1 MRTLV
6 ITIALAGA
14 FHAGLALAQ
23 RRPATEAEA
32 MSYITSAFIS
42 QADPG
47 AMSPGVALGPEL
59 EKALGLQ
66 PGTERVKVYRAVVPL
81 AEDPRLEV
89 RRAAPADVEAYGMR
103 RGLNLSNPGPGAP
116 HPLFT
121 VAAGS
126 VKLLVQYDL
135 QALNILFVGQLG
147 LPDPDPRPVVAKV
160 EPVATAAAAPA
171 PKKPAAVNVAWTAE
185 FSYGSAQLTP
195 EARARLD
202 GEVVPKL
209 IESKDIRYLHVYGHS
224 DRLGSAE
231 HNRQLSEKRAEAVRA
246 YLIAKG
252 VDPDKIEVFGYGQTL
267 PVKSCAEQKAR
278 AELIECL
285 APNRRI
291 VVEVQATP

>member
-1 MRTLV
+1 MRTV
-6 ITIALAGA
+6 AITIALAGVL
-14 FHAGLALAQ
+14 HAGLALAQ

-66 PGTERVKVYRAVVPL
+66 PGTDRVKVYQAVVPL
-81 AEDPRLEV
+81 TEDPRLEV
-89 RRAAPADVEAYGMR
+89 RRAAPADVAAYGMR
-103 RGLNLSNPGPGAP
+103 RGLAADAP

-121 VAAGS
+121 VAAGK

-135 QALNILFVGQLG
+135 QALNILYVGQLG
-147 LPDPDPRPVVAKV
+147 LPDPDPLRVAKT
-160 EPVATAAAAPA
+160 ESPAPA
-171 PKKPAAVNVAWTAE
+171 PKKPAVVNVAWTAE
-185 FSYGSAQLTP
+185 FSYGSAELTP
-195 EARARLD
+195 EARAKLD
-202 GEVVPKL
+202 DEIVPKL

-224 DRLGSAE
+224 DRMGSVE
-231 HNRQLSEKRAEAVRA
+231 HNRRLSEKRAEAVRA
-246 YLIAKG
+246 HLIAKG

-267 PVKSCAEQKAR
+267 PVKSCTEEKERQA
-278 AELIECL
+278 LIECL

-291 VVEVQATP
+291 VVEIQATP

>member
-6 ITIALAGA
+6 IAITLAGA
-14 FHAGLALAQ
+14 LHAGLALAQ

-47 AMSPGVALGPEL
+47 AMSPRVALGPEL

-66 PGTERVKVYRAVVPL
+66 PGTDRVKVYQAVVPL
-81 AEDPRLEV
+81 TEDPRIEV
-89 RRAAPADVEAYGMR
+89 RRAAPADVTAYGVR
-103 RGLNLSNPGPGAP
+103 RGLAPDAP
-116 HPLFT
+116 HPLFMVSGGT
-121 VAAGS
+121 

-135 QALNILFVGQLG
+135 QALNILYVGQLG
-147 LPDPDPRPVVAKV
+147 VPDPDPRPVAKTDPSV
-160 EPVATAAAAPA
+160 TPLAAASGAPR
-171 PKKPAAVNVAWTAE
+171 KPAVVNVAWTAE
-185 FSYGSAQLTP
+185 FSYGSAELTP

-202 GEVVPKL
+202 GEIVPKL

-224 DRLGSAE
+224 DRMGSAE
-231 HNRQLSEKRAEAVRA
+231 YNRRLSEKRAEAVRA
-246 YLIAKG
+246 HLIAKG

-267 PVKSCAEQKAR
+267 PVKSCTDQTNR

-291 VVEVQATP
+291 VVEIQATP